1 MFQRVRGVGSASLPR
16 LALFPNAALPS
27 AMLARARART
37 ALLGLGPTSVIVT
50 RDRYRLNHYR
60 HRCLLLRAMQEHDLR
75 QISYTLS
82 RRQFRP

>member
-37 ALLGLGPTSVIVT
+37 ALLGLGPSGSLSLKPLSSSLLAPS
-50 RDRYRLNHYR
+50 RD
-60 HRCLLLRAMQEHDLR
+60 AGA
-75 QISYTLS
+75 
-82 RRQFRP
+82 